1 MQLPQKSVFYRNA
14 VTAQGDSVNQNI
26 NSALSEVQWTIFKN
40 PTKVAEASAQLEGMG
55 TAEGRGGF
63 PGKLAL
69 CLNHGFDMDGPWSPL
84 GCIYS
89 KLQDK

>member
-40 PTKVAEASAQLEGMG
+40 PTEVTEASAQQEGMG
-55 TAEGRGGF
+55 TAEGREWL
-63 PGKLAL
+63 PRKTSAL
-69 CLNHGFDMDGPWSPL
+69 PKP
-84 GCIYS
+84 
-89 KLQDK
+89 